1 MIGEAADVMEWRP
14 DPTGY
19 REEAKLHHDN
29 GGANAINL
37 GGPCPYLSLVEFIF
51 VKQAHL
57 VRNFPRVR
65 KILG

>member
-1 MIGEAADVMEWRP
+1 MIGEAADVDGRS

-19 REEAKLHHDN
+19 RGEAKLCHEH

-37 GGPCPYLSLVEFIF
+37 GGPCPYLPLVKFIF